1 MAEDDRTTRFRAE
14 RRNQVAR
21 RAAIIR
27 DTQAEI
33 FRLLDLAE
41 QQIKTRIANA
51 PTDWET
57 FFLPQLQSQIRAAM
71 STFASEAGPATAG
84 SASTAWQAGI
94 HLVDKPIAAGGIQI
108 AAYLP
113 AIDTRQLVAMQA
125 FQTSL
130 MSDIGTTLANR
141 INAELGLVAIGSQL
155 QSQAITQ
162 IEGHLKTGGRSRAT
176 TILRTELGRVYAT
189 ATQERMS
196 QATKRLPGLQKEWR
210 RSGKVHSRPAH
221 NAMNGQRVGVN
232 ERFVIPFSGVHLRYP
247 RDPNAPAAET
257 INCGCESL
265 PWMAS
270 WEKADTPNAA

>member
-1 MAEDDRTTRFRAE
+1 MAEDERTTRFRAE

-51 PTDWET
+51 HTDWET

-141 INAELGLVAIGSQL
+141 INAELGLVAIGSQP

-270 WEKADTPNAA
+270 WEEAS